1 MVKFDRLMYVA
12 SKLASDNGTT
22 IQELLR
28 DTNLGYN
35 SRSSIYQDFRNLENS
50 FGLSPYNTEENRG
63 KSGREAVYR

>member
-12 SKLASDNGTT
+12 SKLASDNGVT

-35 SRSSIYQDFRNLENS
+35 SRSSI
-50 FGLSPYNTEENRG
+50 
-63 KSGREAVYR
+63 